1 MTYPWLSESEMA
13 AARAEYDVG
22 DLLGDEDRAAQRE
35 LDAALERD
43 PEFAAWADQRYLER
57 WGVPRPHPPGPDAA
71 GPEPEV
77 GEDELE
83 AGR

>member
-1 MTYPWLSESEMA
+1 VTYPWLSESEMA
-13 AARAEYDVG
+13 ATRAEYDVG

-57 WGVPRPHPPGPDAA
+57 WGVPGRTRQALTRPGPSPRSA
-71 GPEPEV
+71 
-77 GEDELE
+77 
-83 AGR
+83 RTS